1 MKFSEYLKEQK
12 LNEDATSAIV
22 LSQALVFGSI
32 FASLYGSGGK
42 TINPLK
48 TIKNF
53 YKNWKINKE
62 LKGLTPDEM
71 KKMQDEIKQMMEHLP
86 VVAKGRVEEASRL
99 LKQLLDK
106 RDKAKGFS
114 EKRDVEAEIAK
125 QLEAIQKHIKIDP
138 KEFKGKEEE

>member
-42 TINPLK
+42 TINPLT

-114 EKRDVEAEIAK
+114 EKRDVEAEISK